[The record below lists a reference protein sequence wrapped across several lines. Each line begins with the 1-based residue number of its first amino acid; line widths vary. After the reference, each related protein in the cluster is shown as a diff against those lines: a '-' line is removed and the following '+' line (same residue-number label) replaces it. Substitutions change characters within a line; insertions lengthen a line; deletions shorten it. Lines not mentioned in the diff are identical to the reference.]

1 METPFEMA
9 LQAELD
15 KLPYER
21 HVDDGMYNDGR
32 QAGFELG
39 ARWALGFIETLLPTE
54 EEIQTE
60 SDNNNFGWGWE
71 DGFEFGAH
79 WTKELI
85 KSRLAGKEEK

>member
-1 METPFEMA
+1 MKQDTLFDILLKVSELRMDIET
-9 LQAELD
+9 AE
-15 KLPYER
+15 KKIQKY
-21 HVDDGMYNDGR
+21 
-32 QAGFELG
+32 
-39 ARWALGFIETLLPTE
+39 IETLMPTE

-85 KSRLAGKEEK
+85 KSRLAGKEEQK